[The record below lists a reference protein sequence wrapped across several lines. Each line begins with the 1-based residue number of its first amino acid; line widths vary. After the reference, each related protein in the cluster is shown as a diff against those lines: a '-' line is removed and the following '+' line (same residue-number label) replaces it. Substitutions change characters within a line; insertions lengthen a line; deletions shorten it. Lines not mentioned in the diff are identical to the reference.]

1 MNIFTIEQLEQKGV
15 LRLTRGEIMKSDSEV
30 ANSAPILRPSDVVH
44 NRAPEWE
51 SDESDE
57 PLRVELPTARIGE
70 VAVCLHFLP
79 GSTCLI
85 TESFDGSIPTKGIVL
100 VSIKGDQ
107 HVDHDYLKNWLL
119 SGVLQDRLERLQI
132 GSHMA
137 TVKMSDLK
145 QVQVPIPDMA
155 TQKQLIKAVVD
166 ARESL
171 EILSDL
177 AHQSSRLLSLQN
189 DLLIANLNQLNQLNR
204 R

>member
-1 MNIFTIEQLEQKGV
+1 MNTITIDELEHTGA
-15 LRLTRGEIMKSDSEV
+15 LSLTRGEIMKSDSEI
-30 ANSAPILRPSDVVH
+30 ATRAPILRPSDVVH

-57 PLRVELPTARIGE
+57 PLHVDLPTARIGE
-70 VAVCLHFLP
+70 VAVCLHFSP
-79 GSTCLI
+79 GSACLI

-100 VSIKGDQ
+100 VSVKGNQ
-107 HVDHDYLKNWLL
+107 LVDGEYLKCWML
-119 SGVLQDRLERLQI
+119 SGVLKAELERLQI

-145 QVQVPIPDMA
+145 QVRVPIPDISI
-155 TQKQLIKAVVD
+155 QKQLIKAVVD

-177 AHQSSRLLSLQN
+177 THHSNRLLSLQN
-189 DLLIANLNQLNQLNR
+189 DLLLAHLNQMNQQ
-204 R
+204 

>member
-189 DLLIANLNQLNQLNR
+189 DLLIANLNQLNR

>member
-1 MNIFTIEQLEQKGV
+1 MNTITIDELEHTGV
-15 LRLTRGEIMKSDSEV
+15 LSLTRGEIMKSDS
-30 ANSAPILRPSDVVH
+30 AIATRAPILRPSDVVH

-57 PLRVELPTARIGE
+57 PLHVDLPTARIGE
-70 VAVCLHFLP
+70 VAVCLQFSP

-85 TESFDGSIPTKGIVL
+85 TESFDGSIATKGIVL
-100 VSIKGDQ
+100 VSINGSRF
-107 HVDHDYLKNWLL
+107 VDREYLKNWML
-119 SGVLQDRLERLQI
+119 SGVLKAELERLQV

-145 QVQVPIPDMA
+145 QVQVPIPDIS

-177 AHQSSRLLSLQN
+177 AHQSNRLLSLQN
-189 DLLIANLNQLNQLNR
+189 DLLLANLNQMNQQ
-204 R
+204 